1 MENSSMTARVSA
13 FARACHARETE
24 PKIFDD
30 SMAEALLGKAEYD
43 AVAGS
48 LAGGIGYFC
57 PGFSGSRTEAVN
69 WAVRRRLA
77 PTPLARAAFAEN
89 ALARAAALG
98 TGQYLILGA
107 GYDTFALRQPEWAA
121 GMRIFEV
128 DRPAVLADKAARM
141 ARAGIVPPE
150 NLRLVPADLSDPDWP
165 RALEEAG
172 FDARTRSF
180 CSLLG
185 LVCYLSPEE
194 FGRLLAALSARM
206 PRGSALAFDYPVRA
220 AAAPEQAELARA
232 AGEEMRGAYTR
243 GELERLLAGTGF
255 LAYEHPGPAELT
267 NRFFQSYNT
276 AHPEAPMA
284 ADERVN
290 CCLAVRQ

>member
-1 MENSSMTARVSA
+1 MENSSMTVRMSA

-24 PKIFDD
+24 PKIFDG

-43 AVAGS
+43 DAGS
-48 LAGGIGYFC
+48 LADGIGCFC
-57 PGFSGSRTEAVN
+57 PGFSRSRTEAVN

-77 PTPLARAAFAEN
+77 PTPLARA
-89 ALARAAALG
+89 
-98 TGQYLILGA
+98 
-107 GYDTFALRQPEWAA
+107 
-121 GMRIFEV
+121 
-128 DRPAVLADKAARM
+128 
-141 ARAGIVPPE
+141 GIVPPE
-150 NLRLVPADLSDPDWP
+150 NLRLVPADLSAPGWP

-172 FDARTRSF
+172 FDARARSF

-194 FGRLLAALSARM
+194 FDGLLAALSARM

-220 AAAPEQAELARA
+220 DAAPEQAELARA

-267 NRFFQSYNT
+267 DRVFRSYNA

-284 ADERVN
+284 AGERVN
-290 CCLAVRQ
+290 CCLAVPQ

>member
-48 LAGGIGYFC
+48 LAGGIGCFC
-57 PGFSGSRTEAVN
+57 PRFSGSRAEAVN

-89 ALARAAALG
+89 ALARAG
-98 TGQYLILGA
+98 T
-107 GYDTFALRQPEWAA
+107 
-121 GMRIFEV
+121 
-128 DRPAVLADKAARM
+128 
-141 ARAGIVPPE
+141 VPPE
-150 NLRLVPADLSDPDWP
+150 NLRLGPADLSDPNWP

-172 FDARTRSF
+172 FDARARSF

-194 FGRLLAALSARM
+194 FNGLLAALSARM
-206 PRGSALAFDYPVRA
+206 PRGSALAFDYPLRA
-220 AAAPEQAELARA
+220 DAAPEQAELARA

-243 GELERLLAGTGF
+243 GEPERLLAGTGF

-267 NRFFQSYNT
+267 DRVFRSCNA

-284 ADERVN
+284 AEERVN